1 MANNSLVS
9 FIAGFGTGYL
19 NQEDKRANRERQD
32 RLDQIVLDR
41 AARDKADAD
50 RQDSE
55 RAQIAAAAA
64 PTAVTGAAPQ
74 VQFGQDQPVQ
84 YDDASAAGSDARQAA
99 RMGIQATVTPTRWA
113 AGGQTFGSEAEAAGA
128 TQKFNTPEAANARI
142 GAVLRGINPERG
154 AAFERS
160 NQQAKLGA
168 MQIRQTEQQE
178 ADDRFNRSLLES
190 FQQLGPW
197 QGAARMLTETGAG
210 GLAGAAVRPVVSPDG
225 RSVKFL
231 ATKGSEESDLGVSY
245 ENSTAGVQRLLFDST
260 RLDPKLKIEWLRDLN
275 QREEA
280 AKLKGRE
287 MAVHERQQSE
297 TERHHRALE
306 GLSGERVANA
316 AARIGMPRA
325 LTLTQERS
333 NAEIDAARQ
342 QVAGLSN
349 AEILRRTAKATN
361 TGREN
366 PDYDP
371 GLARAAALARRHK
384 IGEDDSFNPTAP
396 RTGGASQTNG
406 QHQAQTLFDADPAL
420 KAKGYRLGKPQGT
433 GFEVLDGAG
442 KVVGR
447 FGPKE

>member
-9 FIAGFGTGYL
+9 FIAGFGTGYM
-19 NQEDKRANRERQD
+19 NQEEKKANRERQD
-32 RLDQIVLDR
+32 KLDQIVLDR

-50 RQDSE
+50 RQDAE

-74 VQFGQDQPVQ
+74 VQFGQDRPVQ

-99 RMGIQATVTPTRWA
+99 RMGIQTTVTPTHWA

-128 TQKFNTPEAANARI
+128 AQKFNTPEAANTRI

-160 NQQAKLGA
+160 NQQVKLGA
-168 MQIRQTEQQE
+168 MQIQKTEQQE
-178 ADDRFNRSLLES
+178 ADDKFNRSMLEN
-190 FQQLGPW
+190 FQRLGPW
-197 QGAARMLTETGAG
+197 QGAARMLSETGAG
-210 GLAGAAVRPVVSPDG
+210 GLAGATVRPVVSPDG
-225 RSVKFL
+225 KTVKFMS
-231 ATKGSEESDLGVSY
+231 AKDGEESDMGLTY
-245 ENSTAGVQRLLFDST
+245 ENSPAGVQRLLYDSSQ
-260 RLDPKLKIEWLRDLN
+260 LDPRTKLEWLRDLN
-275 QREEA
+275 KREED
-280 AKLKGRE
+280 AKFKGRE

-306 GLSGERVANA
+306 GLSGERVANS
-316 AARIGMPRA
+316 AARIGLQRP
-325 LTLTQERS
+325 LTAAQERS

-349 AEILRRTAKATN
+349 AEIQRRTAKATN

-371 GLARAAALARRHK
+371 GLARAAGLARRRK
-384 IGEDDSFNPTAP
+384 VGEDDQFDSRGAP
-396 RTGGASQTNG
+396 AQAASAQG
-406 QHQAQTLFDADPAL
+406 PAQGIAQAFQADPAM
-420 KAKGYRLGKPQGT
+420 KGYRLGSKTPAGSY
-433 GFEVLDGAG
+433 EVLDSTG
-442 KVVGR
+442 KLVGHYD
-447 FGPKE
+447 